1 MENLKK
7 YRYVGALGTGRKAS
21 PYELFYPVSQQ
32 VQTNFII
39 LTTMYVYCVYPAILE
54 SKSTKKLPNR
64 QPLYLF
70 LSVALHEPG
79 ARKVL

>member
-1 MENLKK
+1 LEKLKK

-54 SKSTKKLPNR
+54 SKKYKKTAKSSSLILISFCRST
-64 QPLYLF
+64 
-70 LSVALHEPG
+70 
-79 ARKVL
+79 